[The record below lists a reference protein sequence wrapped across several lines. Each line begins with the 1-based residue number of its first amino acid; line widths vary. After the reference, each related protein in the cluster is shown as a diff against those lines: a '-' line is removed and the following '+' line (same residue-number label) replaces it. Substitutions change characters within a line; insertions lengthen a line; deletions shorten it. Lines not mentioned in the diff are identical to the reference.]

1 MRKKVTVVGGA
12 GFVGSTTAHRIVDR
26 ELADVVIAD
35 VMEGVPAGR
44 ALDLVE
50 STPIVRSAVDAR
62 GISTAS
68 GDYSE
73 TANSDV
79 IVITAGFPRKPGM
92 SRNDLLQANFEV
104 VKKVV
109 EGVVPHSPSAILI
122 VVTNPL
128 DAMAQAAFK
137 ISGFPKQRVIG
148 MAGVLDSGRMS
159 TFVAQELGV
168 SVANVHSL
176 VLGGHGDTMVPLPRY
191 TTVASIPLPELLPKE
206 RIDAIIQRTRDGGI
220 EIVNLL
226 KTGGAYYAPSAATV
240 EMVEAI
246 LKDQKKILPCSVYLE
261 GEYGL
266 QDVFMGVPV
275 KLGAAGVEQI
285 IEITLTA
292 DEKASLHKSAAAVRE
307 LVDILGLKG

>member
-68 GDYSE
+68 GDYRE
-73 TANSDV
+73 TADSDV

-92 SRNDLLQANFEV
+92 SRNDLLQANFDV
-104 VKKVV
+104 VRKVV
-109 EGVVPHSPSAILI
+109 EGVVPHSPKAILI
-122 VVTNPL
+122 IVTNPL
-128 DAMAQAAFK
+128 DAMAQAALK

-168 SVANVHSL
+168 SVASVHSL

-266 QDVFMGVPV
+266 KDVFMGVPV

-285 IEITLTA
+285 LEITLTA
-292 DEKASLHKSAAAVRE
+292 DEKAALHKSAGAVRE
-307 LVDILGLKG
+307 LVGLLKL

>member
-68 GDYSE
+68 GDYRD

-109 EGVVPHSPSAILI
+109 EGVVPHSPNAILI
-122 VVTNPL
+122 IVTNPL
-128 DAMAQAAFK
+128 DAMAQAALK

-168 SVANVHSL
+168 SVASVHSL

-266 QDVFMGVPV
+266 KDVFMGVPV
-275 KLGAAGVEQI
+275 KLGAGGVEQI
-285 IEITLTA
+285 LEITLTA
-292 DEKASLHKSAAAVRE
+292 DEKAALHKSAGAVRE
-307 LVDILGLKG
+307 LVGLLKL

>member
-35 VMEGVPAGR
+35 VMDGVPAGR
-44 ALDLVE
+44 ALDLLE

-68 GDYSE
+68 GDYRE
-73 TANSDV
+73 TANSDIV
-79 IVITAGFPRKPGM
+79 VITAGFPRRPGM
-92 SRNDLLQANFEV
+92 SRNDLLQANFDV
-104 VKKVV
+104 IKKVV
-109 EGVVPHSPSAILI
+109 EGVVPHSPKAILI
-122 VVTNPL
+122 IVTNPL
-128 DAMAQAAFK
+128 DAMAQAALK
-137 ISGFPKQRVIG
+137 ISRFPKQRVIG

-206 RIDAIIQRTRDGGI
+206 RIDAINQRTRDGGI

-266 QDVFMGVPV
+266 DDVFMGVPV
-275 KLGAAGVEQI
+275 KLGARGVEQI
-285 IEITLTA
+285 IEVNLTA
-292 DEKASLHKSAAAVRE
+292 DEKAALHKSAAAVRE
-307 LVDILGLKG
+307 LVDALKI

>member
-62 GISTAS
+62 GISTTS
-68 GDYSE
+68 GDYSA
-73 TANSDV
+73 TANSDIV
-79 IVITAGFPRKPGM
+79 VITAGFPRKPGM
-92 SRNDLLQANFEV
+92 SRNDLLQANFDVIE
-104 VKKVV
+104 KVV
-109 EGVVPHSPSAILI
+109 EGVVPHSPGAILI
-122 VVTNPL
+122 IVTNPL
-128 DAMAQAAFK
+128 DAMAQAAFT
-137 ISGFPKQRVIG
+137 ISSFPKHRVIG

-226 KTGGAYYAPSAATV
+226 KTGGAYYAPSAAVV

-266 QDVFMGVPV
+266 KDVFMGVPV

-285 IEITLTA
+285 IEIDLTA
-292 DEKASLHKSAAAVRE
+292 DERAALHKSAAAVRE
-307 LVDILGLKG
+307 LVDVLKI